1 MERSSNNSSSSGDSV
16 DLDLSDSSSTCEE
29 IDTNIQLGTQPYL
42 FEPEADID
50 EEATTGHSP
59 SDDKIRHSDNSFFS
73 SKRRAWSP
81 SDVTSVQTPKRGISK
96 NRSGVKLCFP

>member
-16 DLDLSDSSSTCEE
+16 DLDLSDSSSTFEE

-50 EEATTGHSP
+50 EEATSG
-59 SDDKIRHSDNSFFS
+59 
-73 SKRRAWSP
+73 
-81 SDVTSVQTPKRGISK
+81 QTLK
-96 NRSGVKLCFP
+96 

>member
-1 MERSSNNSSSSGDSV
+1 MERSSNNSSSSGDSI
-16 DLDLSDSSSTCEE
+16 DLDLSAGSSTFEE
-29 IDTNIQLGTQPYL
+29 IDTNVQLGTQPYL

-59 SDDKIRHSDNSFFS
+59 SEVGDNSIFS
-73 SKRRAWSP
+73 SKRRACPP